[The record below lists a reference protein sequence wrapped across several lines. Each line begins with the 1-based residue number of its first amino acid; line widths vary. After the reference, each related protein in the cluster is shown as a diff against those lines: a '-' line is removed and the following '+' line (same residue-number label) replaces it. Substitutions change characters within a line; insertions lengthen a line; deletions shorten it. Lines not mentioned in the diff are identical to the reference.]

1 MKKRKTKIVR
11 KKVVSKATLQSQ
23 IVDLTGRCEWATRI
37 ITMQQAEIDRMTKQC
52 ERLVEAIGRT
62 TNA

>member
-11 KKVVSKATLQSQ
+11 KKIVTKAALQSQ
-23 IVDLTGRCEWATRI
+23 VADLTGRCEWATRI
-37 ITMQQAEIDRMTKQC
+37 IIIQQAEIDRMSKQC